1 MGKFEVGDLVKGLP
15 GSNKYGITDENMTK
29 GVVREVT
36 AGGIIVR
43 VLEHKLGYSGKFEV
57 DPEVFE
63 KIGHLEPFDREKFLE
78 LLKESKAKAAEYLS
92 GADLSGADLS
102 GANLSGANLR
112 RADLSDADLS
122 GANLSGAD
130 LSDADLSG
138 ANLSGADLSDADLRR
153 ADLSGAN
160 LSGANLRRAD
170 LSDADLSGANL
181 SGADLSDADLSG
193 ANLSGA
199 DLSDADLRRANLS
212 GADLSDADL
221 SDADLSG
228 ANLSGADLSDAD
240 LSDADLSDADLSGA
254 NLSGADL
261 SDADLSDA
269 DLRRANLRRADLR
282 RADLSGSQGLLD
294 AINYMEA
301 HFERT
306 DEGYIVYKSFNE
318 NYSAPESWKIELGEI
333 IEETV
338 NCDRTIECGCGINVA
353 PLEWVRRNGCNQPY
367 KLLIRWEWLPGVV
380 VPYNT
385 DGKIRC
391 SKARILEA
399 VE

>member
-1 MGKFEVGDLVKGLP
+1 MSKFEVGDLVKGLP
-15 GSNKYGITDENMTK
+15 ESNKYGITNEDMTK

-36 AGGIIVR
+36 EGGIVVR
-43 VLEHKLGYSGKFEV
+43 VLEHKAGEYGKFEV
-57 DPEVFE
+57 DPDVFE

-92 GADLSGADLS
+92 D
-102 GANLSGANLR
+102 
-112 RADLSDADLS
+112 
-122 GANLSGAD
+122 
-130 LSDADLSG
+130 

-153 ADLSGAN
+153 AN
-160 LSGANLRRAD
+160 
-170 LSDADLSGANL
+170 LSDADLRR
-181 SGADLSDADLSG
+181 AD
-193 ANLSGA
+193 LSGA

-212 GADLSDADL
+212 GADL
-221 SDADLSG
+221 
-228 ANLSGADLSDAD
+228 
-240 LSDADLSDADLSGA
+240 
-254 NLSGADL
+254 
-261 SDADLSDA
+261 
-269 DLRRANLRRADLR
+269 R
-282 RADLSGSQGLLD
+282 RADLSGSKGLLD

-306 DEGYIVYKSFNE
+306 DEGYIVYKTFGE
-318 NYSAPESWKIELGEI
+318 NYSAPESWKIEPGSI

-338 NCDRTIECGCGINVA
+338 NCDMTTECGCGINVA
-353 PLEWVRRNGCNQPY
+353 PLEWVRRKGRNKPY

-391 SKARILEA
+391 SKAQILEA

>member
-1 MGKFEVGDLVKGLP
+1 MSKFEVGDLVKGLP
-15 GSNKYGITDENMTK
+15 ESNKYGITNEDMTK

-36 AGGIIVR
+36 EGGIVVR
-43 VLEHKLGYSGKFEV
+43 VLEHKAGEYGKFEV
-57 DPEVFE
+57 DPDVFE

-92 GADLSGADLS
+92 D
-102 GANLSGANLR
+102 
-112 RADLSDADLS
+112 
-122 GANLSGAD
+122 
-130 LSDADLSG
+130 

-153 ADLSGAN
+153 ADLSGA
-160 LSGANLRRAD
+160 D
-170 LSDADLSGANL
+170 LSDADLRR
-181 SGADLSDADLSG
+181 
-193 ANLSGA
+193 
-199 DLSDADLRRANLS
+199 ADLRRANLS

-221 SDADLSG
+221 RRAD
-228 ANLSGADLSDAD
+228 LSGADLSDAD
-240 LSDADLSDADLSGA
+240 LRRADLRRANLSDADLRR
-254 NLSGADL
+254 ADL
-261 SDADLSDA
+261 RRANLSDA
-269 DLRRANLRRADLR
+269 DLRRANLSD
-282 RADLSGSQGLLD
+282 ADLSGSKGLLD

-306 DEGYIVYKSFNE
+306 DEGYIVYKTFGE
-318 NYSAPESWKIELGEI
+318 NYSAPESWKIEPGSI

-338 NCDRTIECGCGINVA
+338 NCDMTTECGCGINVA
-353 PLEWVRRNGCNQPY
+353 PLEWVRRKGRNKPY

-391 SKARILEA
+391 SKAQILEA